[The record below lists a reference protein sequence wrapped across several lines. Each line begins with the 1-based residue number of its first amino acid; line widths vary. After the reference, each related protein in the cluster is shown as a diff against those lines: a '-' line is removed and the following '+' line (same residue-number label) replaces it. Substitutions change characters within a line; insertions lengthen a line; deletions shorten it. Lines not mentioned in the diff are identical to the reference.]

1 MHSIPF
7 AAFIRI
13 KLQVFPTLRDRD
25 KPKCEHQGSWGT
37 IMDLFVMV
45 ITYYD
50 YIFAII
56 TIFIVGVIAS
66 SSVELAVSQALFS
79 VTCLY

>member
-1 MHSIPF
+1 
-7 AAFIRI
+7 
-13 KLQVFPTLRDRD
+13 
-25 KPKCEHQGSWGT
+25 
-37 IMDLFVMV
+37 MDLFVMV